1 MQTHY
6 CGELRKEHIGE
17 TVTFYGW
24 VDRRRDHGGMIFLDL
39 PGSVLSWDYTVE
51 SISKSLTKE
60 INKMSEEEF
69 QQKIL
74 NSLEELKTDVAKSNE
89 KFEVYRQATQS
100 LVNLAFGLIASATI
114 ITVVSSVFKR

>member
-1 MQTHY
+1 MLGFVPQPNLHT
-6 CGELRKEHIGE
+6 K
-17 TVTFYGW
+17 
-24 VDRRRDHGGMIFLDL
+24 
-39 PGSVLSWDYTVE
+39 
-51 SISKSLTKE
+51 KE
-60 INKMSEEEF
+60 INKMSQEEF

>member
-1 MQTHY
+1 M
-6 CGELRKEHIGE
+6 E
-17 TVTFYGW
+17 TASTQSQ
-24 VDRRRDHGGMIFLDL
+24 R
-39 PGSVLSWDYTVE
+39 YTIE

-60 INKMSEEEF
+60 INKMSQEEF

-100 LVNLAFGLIASATI
+100 LVNLAFGLIASTTI

>member
-1 MQTHY
+1 
-6 CGELRKEHIGE
+6 
-17 TVTFYGW
+17 
-24 VDRRRDHGGMIFLDL
+24 
-39 PGSVLSWDYTVE
+39 
-51 SISKSLTKE
+51 
-60 INKMSEEEF
+60 MSQEEF

-74 NSLEELKTDVAKSNE
+74 NSLEELKTDVEKSNE